1 MHSYIYNNLRQL
13 VKWKAI
19 CSWFE
24 LLLLLTFNDILFIKK
39 NIIIKTN
46 HKPGSEAV
54 AKGCVVVVVILLV
67 DDVNGIA
74 VDVIGEYVV
83 VVEGVVVVVVV
94 VVLVV
99 VTKLVVVCGVL
110 VDCGGF
116 GVVVGGTEIIDTL
129 SGEGVL
135 SLND

>member
-1 MHSYIYNNLRQL
+1 M
-13 VKWKAI
+13 
-19 CSWFE
+19 
-24 LLLLLTFNDILFIKK
+24 
-39 NIIIKTN
+39 
-46 HKPGSEAV
+46 
-54 AKGCVVVVVILLV
+54 VVILLV

-94 VVLVV
+94 VLVV

-110 VDCGGF
+110 VVCVGF
-116 GVVVGGTEIIDTL
+116 GVVVGGTEIIDTM
-129 SGEGVL
+129 SGEGIL

>member
-1 MHSYIYNNLRQL
+1 MVWIITVTNIQWDTIY
-13 VKWKAI
+13 
-19 CSWFE
+19 
-24 LLLLLTFNDILFIKK
+24 KK

-46 HKPGSEAV
+46 HKPGSDTV
-54 AKGCVVVVVILLV
+54 AKGWVVVVVILLV

-110 VDCGGF
+110 VVCVGF

-129 SGEGVL
+129 SGEVVV